1 VTTAIVA
8 AVSAFWGVLQDM
20 APYLLFGF
28 LAAGLL
34 SVLIPARAVE
44 RHLGGRGP
52 RPVLKAALFGIPLPL
67 CSCSVIP
74 VAASLRKHGASRG
87 ATSAFLISTPQTGVD
102 SILVTL
108 SLLGPLF
115 AVFRSVAAF
124 VSGVVGGAVIG
135 VVGRDDP
142 DDAVGATC
150 TDECCSP
157 VGSRSILSRIL
168 RYGFV
173 TLARDLAKPLLVGL
187 GIAGVIA
194 ALVPSDYFS
203 GVLGGGIVAM
213 VVMLLVGIPV
223 YVCATASVPVAAA
236 LIGTGVSPGAALVF
250 LMTGPVTNAAAISM
264 TWKVMGKRA
273 GIAYLGTVALTAL
286 GAGLLLDHLLVV
298 GGQTAVVEPLW
309 ELPAWVKLAASLVL
323 LLVLGAALVGR
334 PGGPVKG
341 TRARDTSGGIK
352 EYLVSGV
359 TCSSCA
365 EALEEALGALGSV
378 ERVAVDPET
387 GEARVVCTGLD
398 TDSVDETVR
407 RLGCSLEEVEHVGT

>member
-1 VTTAIVA
+1 VTTAIMV
-8 AVSAFWGVLQDM
+8 AVSAFWGVLQNM

-44 RHLGGRGP
+44 RHLGDRGLG
-52 RPVLKAALFGIPLPL
+52 PVLKAALFGIPLPL

-87 ATSAFLISTPQTGVD
+87 ATAAFLISTPQTGVD

-124 VSGVVGGAVIG
+124 VSGVVGGAF
-135 VVGRDDP
+135 VG
-142 DDAVGATC
+142 AVGATC

-157 VGSRSILSRIL
+157 VGSRSTLGRIL

-187 GIAGVIA
+187 GIAGLIA
-194 ALVPSDYFS
+194 AVVPSDYFS
-203 GVLGGGIVAM
+203 GVLGGGMAAM

-223 YVCATASVPVAAA
+223 YVCATASVPIAAA

-264 TWKVMGKRA
+264 MWKVMGKRA
-273 GIAYLGTVALTAL
+273 GMAYLGTVALTAL
-286 GAGLLLDHLLVV
+286 GAGLLLDHVLAVS
-298 GGQTAVVEPLW
+298 GQTPAFEPLW
-309 ELPAWVKLAASLVL
+309 ELPAWVKLTASVVL
-323 LLVLGAALVGR
+323 LAVLGAALIR
-334 PGGPVKG
+334 RSGGPKKG
-341 TRARDTSGGIK
+341 VAARGSDGERK
-352 EYLVSGV
+352 EYVVSGV

-365 EALEEALGALGSV
+365 EALEQALGAAGSV
-378 ERVAVDPET
+378 EKVVFDPRV
-387 GEARVVCTGLD
+387 GEARVTCSDV
-398 TDSVDETVR
+398 DSNSVEDAVR
-407 RLGCSLEEVEHVGT
+407 KLGCSVEEVEHVGT